1 LQAYPIT
8 GQFRRK
14 RKASLKLNRLTK
26 IIFFDLII
34 STESIEVEE

>member
-1 LQAYPIT
+1 LQVYPVT
-8 GQFRRK
+8 DQFQRK

-26 IIFFDLII
+26 IIFFGLII